1 MSISKQAILEIAQL
15 STDAERLAR
24 GSSSERKQAD
34 ILCQRISTIKLV
46 GLSSLET
53 RSLYADALVEE
64 ANIES
69 RGRRND
75 AEHRRAFD
83 NYLAGRLTPEEMTAV
98 EKRDFLSGTQTITW
112 TQGASGGYSVPF
124 FYNPTVF
131 ESMSQVDEVLDPD
144 VTSFEM
150 ADTPYLLNTQ
160 LSGYDLS
167 TVSGSLVGETV
178 QQTGQA
184 TPPVLGSILQ
194 NNLVF
199 KASFAASMEVEQDV
213 PDFGSKIVRAASVAL
228 ARVIGQHVVTGRGY
242 PNDIDGIISSLT
254 SRYTN
259 ATSGKITLAD
269 IEAIYF
275 GTDVF
280 YRRSPKAGW
289 LLSDGAYKMI
299 RNAVDS
305 QNRPLLS
312 VVDDKEM
319 LMGKPI
325 HFCPSLANAYSSIGL
340 QGALIFGALDHIVV
354 KAGRLTIQRTTQQIG
369 SDITK
374 GECLFVARCRADAE
388 LFDPSSGSAP
398 PLILATIN

>member
-199 KASFAASMEVEQDV
+199 KASFAASIPSESTFRITPRIGDGSCAR
-213 PDFGSKIVRAASVAL
+213 DFSNWLCRWSDRPQAQPPIAWTCRSRAATTTTAMSAAL
-228 ARVIGQHVVTGRGY
+228 SIPRWA
-242 PNDIDGIISSLT
+242 S
-254 SRYTN
+254 
-259 ATSGKITLAD
+259 
-269 IEAIYF
+269 
-275 GTDVF
+275 
-280 YRRSPKAGW
+280 AG
-289 LLSDGAYKMI
+289 D
-299 RNAVDS
+299 R
-305 QNRPLLS
+305 
-312 VVDDKEM
+312 
-319 LMGKPI
+319 
-325 HFCPSLANAYSSIGL
+325 
-340 QGALIFGALDHIVV
+340 
-354 KAGRLTIQRTTQQIG
+354 
-369 SDITK
+369 
-374 GECLFVARCRADAE
+374 
-388 LFDPSSGSAP
+388 
-398 PLILATIN
+398 